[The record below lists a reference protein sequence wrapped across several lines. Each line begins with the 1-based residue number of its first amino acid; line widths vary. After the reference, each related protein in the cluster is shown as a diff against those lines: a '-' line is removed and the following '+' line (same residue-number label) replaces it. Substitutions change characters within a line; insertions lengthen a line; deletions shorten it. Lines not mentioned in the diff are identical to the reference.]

1 MKFVAVEESFEMG
14 DMPLSLNFTID
25 CFDGDEMLG
34 EVFVKNL
41 RIEYENDNGEVVFEL
56 GYKPDTLKEN
66 ENDVINFIVGWFKEQ
81 E

>member
-14 DMPLSLNFTID
+14 EVASSLNFTII
-25 CFDGDEMLG
+25 CFDGGVLLG

-41 RIEYENDNGEVVFEL
+41 RIEYENDDGEVVFEL
-56 GYKPDTLKEN
+56 GYQPATLKEKEN
-66 ENDVINFIVGWFKEQ
+66 EVIDFIVGWFEEQ

>member
-34 EVFVKNL
+34 EVFIKNL
-41 RIEYENDNGEVVFEL
+41 RIECENDDGEVVFEL
-56 GYKPDTLKEN
+56 CYKPATLKEKEN
-66 ENDVINFIVGWFKEQ
+66 EVIDFIVGWFEEQ